1 MSARTTGPRRALSLS
16 ARLTAAPPAER
27 RALTE
32 RVRLVVATLGGA
44 PAPEGDALLARFEE
58 LLEPADP
65 SAVWLALSVVN
76 GELATAPEVRAALRT
91 IRLDGVGEAFS
102 AGISATLQRW
112 VLGPRTMRTVQ
123 VVTDT
128 VLVDMEH
135 TARTG
140 LATGIQRVAR
150 ETVKRW
156 SRDHTVT
163 LVGWDREHRNL
174 RPLSPAECTKAL
186 TGQGDP
192 AASDGDDV
200 VLVPWRSTYL
210 LPELSPE
217 RSRNER
223 IGALARYA
231 RGRTGVI
238 GFDCV
243 PISSAETTA
252 LGVSEAFA
260 HNLAAVRYTDAV
272 STISRAAAVE
282 YGGWK
287 GMLASIGQEGPR
299 ISVDLLPA
307 EVPDTT
313 PADLEAARAQLTL
326 PGMPMVLC
334 VGTHEPRKNHLAL
347 LHAAELLW
355 RDGVQFNLV
364 LVGGRSWNDGRFRA
378 ALAEAGARNR
388 PVEAVS
394 TITDQVLW
402 AAYRL
407 ARCVV
412 FPSLNEGY
420 GLPVAESL
428 ACGTPVV
435 TSGYGSMAEIAA
447 DGGALLIDPRD
458 DRSLAA
464 GMRTLLTDEAEHARL
479 AAEARARPVSTWDGY
494 AARVWTTLTG
504 DGSTGQPA

>member
-1 MSARTTGPRRALSLS
+1 MSPRTTGPRRALSLS
-16 ARLTAAPPAER
+16 ARLTAAAPAER
-27 RALTE
+27 AALTT
-32 RVRLVVATLGGA
+32 RVQLVVATLTGA
-44 PAPEGDALLARFEE
+44 PAPQGRDDLLARFEE

-65 SAVWLALSVVN
+65 SVVWLALSVVH
-76 GELATAPEVRAALRT
+76 GELATAPEVRAAVRA

-102 AGISATLQRW
+102 AGLSSTVQRW
-112 VLGPRTMRTVQ
+112 LLGPHRMPTVE

-163 LVGWDREHRNL
+163 LVGWDLEHRNL
-174 RPLSPAECTKAL
+174 RPLTAAECTKAL

-192 AASDGDDV
+192 PAGEGDDV

-260 HNLAAVRYTDAV
+260 HNLAAVRHIDAV

-313 PADLEAARAQLTL
+313 PADLDAARAQLTL

-355 RDGVQFNLV
+355 RDGIEFNLV
-364 LVGGRSWNDGRFRA
+364 LVGGRSWNDGRFKA

-412 FPSLNEGY
+412 FPSLNEGF

-464 GMRTLLTDEAEHARL
+464 GMRRLLTDDAEHARL

-494 AARVWTTLTG
+494 ADRVWTTLTG
-504 DGSTGQPA
+504 GTTGQPG